1 MSDNTRNLFLL
12 DAYALIYRAYY
23 AFIRIPRITS
33 KGLNTSA
40 IFGFTNSLLEVLNK
54 ENPSHIAV
62 VFDPEGP
69 TFRNKMYDQYKASR
83 EATPEDIRKAIPYIK
98 QILEAFNI
106 NTIQV
111 DGFEA
116 DDVVGTIA
124 RKANE
129 SGFQTIM
136 VTPDKDYAQLVNE
149 NTIMFKPKSGGN
161 DIERWGIEEI
171 KEKFSVDKPEQVI
184 DLLAL
189 WGDSADNIPG
199 CPGIGEKRA
208 KDIIKT
214 YGSID
219 NVYAHIDDFKGKQR
233 ENLINYKEQVELSR
247 KLVTIETGV
256 PIEFK
261 EDLFLHKSPDL
272 SKLRPVF
279 EELEFK
285 NLWEKI
291 AGKPSAPEAQGSLFG
306 DGDETLTSSFHSA
319 QKTIKDADHQYFL
332 VESEQAIDSLAAD
345 LAVQNGFCIDTET
358 SGLDVWNNAL
368 VGLSFSFKKG
378 EAYYVPVPQKPELA
392 KKIVTRFKDVL
403 TDGGILKIGQ
413 NLKYDYLMLKRYG
426 VEMQGPFFDTM
437 VAHHLV
443 QPGLKHNMDFLAETY
458 LQYTPVSIEELIG
471 AKGKNQGNMRD
482 IDKNVVKE
490 YAGEDADI
498 TLQLK
503 EPLFDELKQYKVL
516 SIFEDVEMPL
526 LKILADMEY
535 EGIAIDTDALA
546 TYAKKLKSRN
556 DALEKM
562 IMEQAGM
569 EFNVASPR
577 QVGEVLFDKLKIEDK
592 AKKTK
597 SGQYSTNEEVLQ
609 KLRHKHPIVE
619 NILDYRGLK
628 KLLST
633 YVEALPKLVH
643 TDTRRLHTSFN
654 QAVVVTGRLS
664 SSNPN
669 LQNIPIREDEGREMR
684 RVFGVRDEN
693 HLFLSADYSQVEL
706 RLMAHLSEDEHLLD
720 AFNRGE
726 DIHAATAAKIFKVSP
741 GDVTD
746 DMRRKAKTANFGII
760 YGISVFGL
768 SERLNIPRSES
779 KLIIDGYFE
788 SFPGVKAYMEKVI
801 ARARENGYVQTM
813 FGRRRYLPDINSRNS
828 VVRSVAERNAIN
840 APIQGSAAD
849 IIKMAMVG
857 VGRSFEKKNLKSKMV
872 LQVHDELNFEVLKT
886 ELDTVKEIVK
896 TEMESAVALKVPLD
910 VDLGVG
916 ENWLEAH

>member
-272 SKLRPVF
+272 K
-279 EELEFK
+279 
-285 NLWEKI
+285 
-291 AGKPSAPEAQGSLFG
+291 
-306 DGDETLTSSFHSA
+306 
-319 QKTIKDADHQYFL
+319 
-332 VESEQAIDSLAAD
+332 
-345 LAVQNGFCIDTET
+345 
-358 SGLDVWNNAL
+358 
-368 VGLSFSFKKG
+368 
-378 EAYYVPVPQKPELA
+378 
-392 KKIVTRFKDVL
+392 
-403 TDGGILKIGQ
+403 
-413 NLKYDYLMLKRYG
+413 
-426 VEMQGPFFDTM
+426 
-437 VAHHLV
+437 
-443 QPGLKHNMDFLAETY
+443 
-458 LQYTPVSIEELIG
+458 
-471 AKGKNQGNMRD
+471 
-482 IDKNVVKE
+482 
-490 YAGEDADI
+490 
-498 TLQLK
+498 
-503 EPLFDELKQYKVL
+503 
-516 SIFEDVEMPL
+516 
-526 LKILADMEY
+526 
-535 EGIAIDTDALA
+535 
-546 TYAKKLKSRN
+546 
-556 DALEKM
+556 
-562 IMEQAGM
+562 
-569 EFNVASPR
+569 
-577 QVGEVLFDKLKIEDK
+577 
-592 AKKTK
+592 
-597 SGQYSTNEEVLQ
+597 
-609 KLRHKHPIVE
+609 
-619 NILDYRGLK
+619 
-628 KLLST
+628 
-633 YVEALPKLVH
+633 
-643 TDTRRLHTSFN
+643 
-654 QAVVVTGRLS
+654 
-664 SSNPN
+664 
-669 LQNIPIREDEGREMR
+669 
-684 RVFGVRDEN
+684 
-693 HLFLSADYSQVEL
+693 
-706 RLMAHLSEDEHLLD
+706 
-720 AFNRGE
+720 
-726 DIHAATAAKIFKVSP
+726 
-741 GDVTD
+741 
-746 DMRRKAKTANFGII
+746 
-760 YGISVFGL
+760 
-768 SERLNIPRSES
+768 
-779 KLIIDGYFE
+779 
-788 SFPGVKAYMEKVI
+788 
-801 ARARENGYVQTM
+801 
-813 FGRRRYLPDINSRNS
+813 
-828 VVRSVAERNAIN
+828 
-840 APIQGSAAD
+840 
-849 IIKMAMVG
+849 
-857 VGRSFEKKNLKSKMV
+857 
-872 LQVHDELNFEVLKT
+872 
-886 ELDTVKEIVK
+886 
-896 TEMESAVALKVPLD
+896 
-910 VDLGVG
+910 
-916 ENWLEAH
+916 